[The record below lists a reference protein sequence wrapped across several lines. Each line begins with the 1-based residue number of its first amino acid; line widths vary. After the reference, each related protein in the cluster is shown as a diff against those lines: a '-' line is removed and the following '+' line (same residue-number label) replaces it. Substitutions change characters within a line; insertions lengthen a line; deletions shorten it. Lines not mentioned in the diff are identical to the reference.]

1 MPTFQTYRGNTFF
14 APVTIIDVQNE
25 LVAPSALGKSL
36 AIFGDFPELESGKVY
51 TSVKGGASIADLYH
65 NVSKIRNYDK
75 LWRQSLVGV
84 DNFADRLSF
93 INCGTN
99 AQASVTV
106 TDSDFNARYYGTKGN
121 QVRVRI
127 ETPATGTSDPAGIG
141 LSATTKYYRVLASAP
156 GYPLSSQEFGY
167 PNQLKVVYTDD
178 SALDQDATAVISD
191 GSMVI
196 TIDNSGSTTIDLSE
210 LGNMDDLQQIIEA
223 TDSRF
228 QATVLNYDVLPKDL
242 DEGTYTFN
250 DDTAVNTPQE
260 ITFHAHVKALKEGLA
275 LLTSFPVEL
284 ALGDDRYR
292 HLAPTAG
299 DADVLPLGMLNLAGG
314 TQSDATTANFRTV
327 LEGGEILGKDFT
339 SCTIESTT
347 AGVHKL
353 LQTYCTSSE
362 GLLKERNCYVAA
374 PSSQSLDSVYNLY
387 VLPRNDSR
395 VSVVAQDI
403 VYEDYQ
409 GNRKVGNTVD
419 MAVLMMCGQGSLGAA
434 IPLTNKLPNI
444 LDTKES
450 WSRDLDIHDLAKR
463 SIVGIYLNNNNQLSV
478 IRGLTSYA
486 KDNLLQN
493 IEISSKESIDMNVRD
508 LRAYISQLLGTTVS
522 NSTLG
527 TFEKLM
533 LERLS
538 FHRTRGI
545 IKDFRNVSVAI
556 SGDTA
561 TASYEVQLTNPL
573 NFIRINAT
581 ILN

>member
-106 TDSDFNARYYGTKGN
+106 DDSEFKARYYGTKGN

-127 ETPATGTSDPAGIG
+127 ETPLTGTSDPAGIG

-178 SALDQDATAVISD
+178 NAADQDATAVISA

-196 TIDNSGSTTIDLSE
+196 TTTDGSTTIDLSE

-260 ITFHAHVKALKEGLA
+260 ITFHAHVKALEEGLA

-284 ALGDDRYR
+284 ALGADRYR
-292 HLAPTAG
+292 HLSPTAG
-299 DADVLPLGMLNLAGG
+299 DADALPLGMLSLTGG

-327 LEGGEILGKDFT
+327 LEDGEILGKDFT

-374 PSSQSLDSVYNLY
+374 PSNQTLDSVYNLY

-444 LDTKES
+444 LDTKEN

-493 IEISSKESIDMNVRD
+493 IEISSKESIDINVRD

-522 NSTLG
+522 NSTVG
-527 TFEKLM
+527 TFQKLM
-533 LERLS
+533 VERLS

-545 IKDFRNVSVAI
+545 IKDFKNVSVAI

-581 ILN
+581 ILR

>member
-51 TSVKGGASIADLYH
+51 TSVKGGAQIADLYH

-75 LWRQSLVGV
+75 LWRQSLNGV
-84 DNFADRLSF
+84 DNFSDSLSF
-93 INCGTN
+93 INCGTT
-99 AQASVTV
+99 AQAGVTV
-106 TDSDFNARYYGTKGN
+106 DDSEFKARYYGVKGN
-121 QVRVRI
+121 QARVRI
-127 ETPATGTSDPAGIG
+127 ETPSTGTSDPAGIG

-178 SALDQDATAVISD
+178 NALDQDATIVISA

-196 TIDNSGSTTIDLSE
+196 TTSAGSTTIDMDE
-210 LGNMDDLQQIIEA
+210 LTGMDDLQQIIEA

-228 QATVLNYDVLPKDL
+228 AATVLNYDVQPKEL

-260 ITFHAHVKALKEGLA
+260 ITFHAHVKALEEGLER
-275 LLTSFPVEL
+275 LSTFPVKLEL
-284 ALGDDRYR
+284 GADRYR
-292 HLAPTAG
+292 ALTATAG
-299 DADVLPLGMLNLAGG
+299 DADAAPLNLLSLTGG
-314 TQSDATTANFRTV
+314 SQSDATTANFRSV
-327 LEGGEILGKDFT
+327 LESGAIIGKDFT

-353 LQTYCTSSE
+353 LKDYCTASE
-362 GLLKERNCYVAA
+362 GLLKERNAYVAA

-387 VLPRNDSR
+387 VLPLNDSR

-409 GNRKVGNTVD
+409 GNRKVGNTID
-419 MAVLMMCGQGSLGAA
+419 MAVLMMCSQGALGAA
-434 IPLTNKLPNI
+434 IPLTQKKPNI

-463 SIVGIYLNNNNQLSV
+463 SILGIHLDSNNQLSI
-478 IRGLTSYA
+478 IRGLTSHA

-493 IEISSKESIDMNVRD
+493 IEISSKESIDTNVRD
-508 LRAYISQLLGTTVS
+508 LRAYISQLLGSTVS
-522 NSTLG
+522 NTTKGS
-527 TFEKLM
+527 FEKLM
-533 LERLS
+533 VQRLS
-538 FHRTRGI
+538 FQRERGI
-545 IKDFRNVSVAI
+545 IKDFKNIQVSI

-561 TASYEVQLTNPL
+561 TASYDVQLTNPL